1 MDALISTGLV
11 MGTLIV
17 LILLRLPIVFAIGA
31 AVCLY
36 FIQKGLPSSSIAIRM
51 TSAIDSSVLIA
62 IPLYLMAG
70 EFMNQSG
77 ATGRLVATAQACLSW
92 VRGGL
97 AQTNILSSLIFAG
110 MSGSALADS
119 AGIGKVMIPA
129 MKERGYD
136 PAFAAAVTASSSVIG
151 PVFPPSIPMIVYG
164 SITGTSVGA
173 LFLGGVIPGVSITLA
188 LMVWTW
194 FASRSMPL
202 LDAVERLSIRRVAK
216 AVADGILPLMTPAI
230 ILSGILFGFM
240 TPTEAGAIAALYAA
254 AIGLFVYRT
263 MTLKDLFAGV
273 SQAMVGTAAVMALLA
288 IAAVL
293 GWIITLEGIA
303 RQVSELLGGQDASFV
318 VVVLVINVVLLL
330 AGMFMDSTA
339 AMLVFVP
346 VLAPIAMDIGL
357 NPVQFGVMVVVNLM
371 IGVVTPPVGFCLF
384 VTASIAGVPVRD
396 VIRATVP
403 FLIPLL
409 LVLAAVS
416 TIPAMTMWL
425 AGFI

>member
-1 MDALISTGLV
+1 MDALTSAGLV
-11 MGTLIV
+11 IGTLIV
-17 LILLRLPIVFAIGA
+17 LIILRMPIIFAIGA

-36 FIQKGLPSSSIAIRM
+36 FVQKGLPPSSIAIRM

-77 ATGRLVATAQACLSW
+77 ATARLIATAQACLSF

-119 AGIGKVMIPA
+119 AGIGKVMIPS

-136 PAFAAAVTASSSVIG
+136 PAFSAAVTASSSVVG

-173 LFLGGVIPGVSITLA
+173 LFLGGVIPGVAITVA
-188 LMVWTW
+188 LMIWTW
-194 FASRSMPL
+194 FATRSMPL
-202 LDAVERLSIRRVAK
+202 TDKVERLSLRRVAS
-216 AVADGILPLMTPAI
+216 AAGDGILPLLTPVI

-240 TPTEAGAIAALYAA
+240 TPTEAGAVAALYAA

-263 MTLKDLFAGV
+263 MSLRDLFQGV
-273 SQAMVGTAAVMALLA
+273 SQAMVGTAAVMALLS

-293 GWIITLEGIA
+293 GWIITLEGVA
-303 RQVSELLGGQDASFV
+303 RQLSALLGGPDASFLL
-318 VVVLVINVVLLL
+318 VVLVINLALLL

-346 VLAPIAMDIGL
+346 VLAPIALDVGL
-357 NPVQFGVMVVVNLM
+357 TPVQFGVMVVVNLM

-396 VIRATVP
+396 VIRATIP
-403 FLIPLL
+403 FLVPLL
-409 LVLAAVS
+409 LVLAAVVAFPS
-416 TIPAMTMWL
+416 MTGWL
-425 AGFI
+425 ASFI

>member
-1 MDALISTGLV
+1 
-11 MGTLIV
+11 
-17 LILLRLPIVFAIGA
+17 
-31 AVCLY
+31 
-36 FIQKGLPSSSIAIRM
+36 
-51 TSAIDSSVLIA
+51 
-62 IPLYLMAG
+62 
-70 EFMNQSG
+70 
-77 ATGRLVATAQACLSW
+77 
-92 VRGGL
+92 
-97 AQTNILSSLIFAG
+97 
-110 MSGSALADS
+110 
-119 AGIGKVMIPA
+119 
-129 MKERGYD
+129 
-136 PAFAAAVTASSSVIG
+136 
-151 PVFPPSIPMIVYG
+151 
-164 SITGTSVGA
+164 
-173 LFLGGVIPGVSITLA
+173 
-188 LMVWTW
+188 MVWTW
-194 FASRSMPL
+194 FATRSMPL
-202 LDAVERLSIRRVAK
+202 LDAVERLSLRRVAR

-240 TPTEAGAIAALYAA
+240 TPTEAGAVAAIYAA

-263 MTLKDLFAGV
+263 VTLKDLFNGI

-318 VVVLVINVVLLL
+318 VVVLVINIVLLI
-330 AGMFMDSTA
+330 AGMFMDFTA

-346 VLAPIAMDIGL
+346 VLAPIAMDVGL
-357 NPVQFGVMVVVNLM
+357 TPVQFGVMVVVNLM

-396 VIRATVP
+396 VIRATIP